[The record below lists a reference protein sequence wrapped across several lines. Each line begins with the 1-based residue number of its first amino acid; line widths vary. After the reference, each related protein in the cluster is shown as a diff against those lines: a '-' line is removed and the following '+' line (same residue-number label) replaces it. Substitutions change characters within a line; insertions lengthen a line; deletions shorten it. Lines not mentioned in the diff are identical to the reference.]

1 MHSRHKPQPYRLK
14 TKIVVSRTREAT
26 IFLCGFA
33 VDNFRIFAETTEK
46 GADAIMRM
54 TNEEYAN
61 YVKNKMPPSPL
72 GLNLL
77 RAFLIGGAI
86 CCVGQ
91 ALHDAYL
98 MLGAAEDAAAAW
110 VSISLVF
117 LGALLTGLGVY
128 DRLARLGGAGTLVP
142 ITGFAN
148 AVASPALEFKT
159 EGMILGLAAKI
170 FTIVGPVIVYGI
182 LSGAVY
188 GVLLVVLQGA

>member
-1 MHSRHKPQPYRLK
+1 
-14 TKIVVSRTREAT
+14 
-26 IFLCGFA
+26 
-33 VDNFRIFAETTEK
+33 
-46 GADAIMRM
+46 MRM
-54 TNEEYAN
+54 SNEEYAK
-61 YVKNKMPPSPL
+61 YVKNKMPRSPL
-72 GLNLL
+72 GVDLL

-91 ALHDAYL
+91 ALRDTYL
-98 MLGAAEDAAAAW
+98 MLGAAEEAAAAW
-110 VSISLVF
+110 VSISMVF

-128 DRLARLGGAGTLVP
+128 DRIARLGGAGTLVP

-182 LSGAVY
+182 LSGVIY
-188 GVLLVVLQGA
+188 GALLVVLQRF